1 MQVSFLIPVYN
12 TDPAVL
18 TLCVN
23 SVLKAAADH
32 HQVVMVDDA
41 SRNPE
46 TLAFLERC
54 DRAALANLKLI
65 RTAANAGVSHA
76 LNLAAAEA
84 SGDFLAPVDHDD
96 VVVSQGFSQ
105 MLRCL
110 QYHRA
115 SWVYSDEIQ
124 VDANGFLIRRMYKP
138 DYSPQLLRSLMYI
151 NHLQLFS
158 QELFRKV
165 GGYREGFEGSQDHD
179 LALRMS
185 EAVEPVHAETIA
197 YHWRI
202 LEETQSRSGEQMAA
216 HSVDSARRAI
226 QEHFDRQHRTAT
238 VDPVLIQRYPDSEPE
253 PIGVYRARL
262 KPQHAFSVSVVIPC
276 RLGTR
281 KVVDGTEL
289 ILLEHCLQAIS
300 RSLSATDD
308 HVAGGHEVQIV
319 LVLNAEDDPAKAEES
334 IRRHHLD
341 GIAICDEPGFDFARK
356 CNLGAHKSSGDIL
369 VFLNDDTDMQSP
381 GWIEHVASL
390 LEEEDVACVGGMLQ
404 NADRTVQS
412 CGDNVGRDSAV
423 HYAPA
428 PNSGDV
434 GDAMHRYL
442 ADHETTSVS
451 GAFLCCRR
459 STYEGLNGFSEAFPN
474 SFQDVDFCLRA
485 RARGMRCITAPGIR
499 LLHFES
505 ATRDAEV
512 DFDTL
517 SALRSFHGPG
527 LAGKDRYAL
536 WRYQPIYFSIFSYNG
551 LKFRAYLLAR
561 IFVRAARRVEKAL
574 TTRPRCWRG
583 VLKKSEYRVR

>member
-23 SVLKAAADH
+23 SALKAAADH

-41 SRNPE
+41 SDNAQ
-46 TLAFLERC
+46 TLDFLDRC
-54 DRAALANLKLI
+54 KLAGLANLKLV
-65 RTAANAGVSHA
+65 RTSANAGVSHA

-84 SGDFLAPVDHDD
+84 SGDLLAPVDHDD

-105 MLRCL
+105 TLRCL
-110 QYHRA
+110 SYHHA

-138 DYSPQLLRSLMYI
+138 DWSPQLLRSLMYI
-151 NHLQLFS
+151 NHLQVFSRDLFD
-158 QELFRKV
+158 KV

-185 EAVEPVHAETIA
+185 EQVEPVHAETIA

-202 LEETQSRSGEQMAA
+202 LNQTQSRSGEQMAVQ
-216 HSVDSARRAI
+216 SVDSARCAI
-226 QEHFDRQHRTAT
+226 QEHFDRQQRDAI
-238 VDPVLIQRYPDSEPE
+238 VEPVLIQRHPDSKPE
-253 PIGVYRARL
+253 PIGVYRSRL
-262 KPQHAFSVSVVIPC
+262 KDQRPLSLSVVIPC
-276 RLGTR
+276 QLGTT
-281 KVVDGTEL
+281 KVVNGTRL
-289 ILLEHCLQAIS
+289 VLLNHCLQALS
-300 RSLSATDD
+300 QSLS
-308 HVAGGHEVQIV
+308 VAGDDSTQSPKVQIV
-319 LVLNAEDDPAKAEES
+319 LVLNAGDNVTKARES
-334 IRRHHLD
+334 ISRYNLD
-341 GIAICDEPGFDFARK
+341 GIAICDQSGFDFSRK
-356 CNLGAHKSSGDIL
+356 CNLGARAASGEIL
-369 VFLNDDTDMQSP
+369 VFLNDDTDLQTL
-381 GWIEHVASL
+381 GWADEVASL
-390 LEEEDVACVGGMLQ
+390 LADEGVACVGGMLQ

-423 HYAPA
+423 HYAPD
-428 PNSGDV
+428 PNAGNV

-442 ADHETTSVS
+442 ADHETTSIS

-459 STYEGLNGFSEAFPN
+459 STFETLDGFSEAFPN

-505 ATRDAEV
+505 ATRDAKV

-527 LAGKDRYAL
+527 LAGKDPYAF

-551 LKFRAYLLAR
+551 LKLRAFILAR
-561 IFVRAARRVEKAL
+561 VFVRAARRIEKAL
-574 TTRPRCWRG
+574 TIRPRCWRG
-583 VLKKSEYRVR
+583 VLKKSEYRVH

>member
-32 HQVVMVDDA
+32 HQVVVVDDA
-41 SRNPE
+41 SSNPE
-46 TLAFLERC
+46 TLAFLDRC
-54 DRAALANLKLI
+54 DRAGLANLKMI
-65 RTAANAGVSHA
+65 RATDNAGVSHA

-185 EAVEPVHAETIA
+185 EVVEPVHAETIA

-202 LEETQSRSGEQMAA
+202 LEETQSRSGEQMAVQ
-216 HSVDSARRAI
+216 SVDTARRAI
-226 QEHFDRQHRTAT
+226 QEHFDRQGHSAT
-238 VDPVLIQRYPDSEPE
+238 VEPVLIRRHPDSEPE
-253 PIGVYRARL
+253 PIGVYKSRL
-262 KPQHAFSVSVVIPC
+262 APKPAFSTSIVIPC

-281 KVVDGTEL
+281 KVIDGKEL
-289 ILLEHCLQAIS
+289 ILLEHCLQAMS

-308 HVAGGHEVQIV
+308 QVAERQEVQIV
-319 LVLNAEDDPAKAEES
+319 LVLNADDNPAEAEAS
-334 IRRHHLD
+334 LQRHHLD

-356 CNLGAHKSSGDIL
+356 CNLGAKKSSGEIL
-369 VFLNDDTDMQSP
+369 VFLNDDTEMQTSD
-381 GWIEHVASL
+381 WLHDVASL

-423 HYAPA
+423 HYAPH
-428 PNSGDV
+428 PNADNV

-459 STYEGLNGFSEAFPN
+459 STFEDLNGFSEAFPN

-485 RARGMRCITAPGIR
+485 RARDMRCITAPGIR

-512 DFDTL
+512 DFATL

-583 VLKKSEYRVR
+583 VLKKSEYRVH

>member
-23 SVLKAAADH
+23 SALKAAADH

-41 SRNPE
+41 SDNAQ
-46 TLAFLERC
+46 TLDFLDRC
-54 DRAALANLKLI
+54 KLAGLANLKLVH
-65 RTAANAGVSHA
+65 ASANAGVSHA

-84 SGDFLAPVDHDD
+84 SGDLLAPVDHDD

-105 MLRCL
+105 TLRCL
-110 QYHRA
+110 SYHHA

-138 DYSPQLLRSLMYI
+138 DWSPQLLRSLMYI
-151 NHLQLFS
+151 NHLQVFSRDLFD
-158 QELFRKV
+158 KV

-185 EAVEPVHAETIA
+185 EQAEPVHAETIA

-202 LEETQSRSGEQMAA
+202 LNQTQSRSGEQLSSQTID
-216 HSVDSARRAI
+216 HSQQALREHFARRG
-226 QEHFDRQHRTAT
+226 QE
-238 VDPVLIQRYPDSEPE
+238 VSVEPVQLRRHPDSEPE
-253 PIGVYRARL
+253 PIGVYRSRLQPARL
-262 KPQHAFSVSVVIPC
+262 AAVSIVIPC

-281 KVVDGTEL
+281 KVVNGTEL
-289 ILLEHCLQAIS
+289 ILLEHCLHALRES
-300 RSLSATDD
+300 VPSAVGRQDA
-308 HVAGGHEVQIV
+308 HASVEIV
-319 LVLNAEDDPAKAEES
+319 LVLNHEDDASEAKS
-334 IRRHHLD
+334 LIDRFGFD
-341 GIAICDEPGFDFARK
+341 GVVACDQPGFDFARK
-356 CNLGAHKSSGDIL
+356 CNLGAQMAQGDML
-369 VFLNDDTDMQSP
+369 VFLNDDTDMQTP
-381 GWIEHVASL
+381 GWISDVASL
-390 LEEEDVACVGGMLQ
+390 LEEDDVACVGGMLQ

-423 HYAPA
+423 HYAPD
-428 PNSGDV
+428 PNAGNV
-434 GDAMHRYL
+434 GDTMHRYL
-442 ADHETTSVS
+442 ADHETTSIS

-459 STYEGLNGFSEAFPN
+459 STFETLDGFSEAFPN

-505 ATRDAEV
+505 ATRDAKV

-527 LAGKDRYAL
+527 LAGKDPYAF

-551 LKFRAYLLAR
+551 LKLRAFILAR
-561 IFVRAARRVEKAL
+561 VFVRAARRIEKAL

>member
-115 SWVYSDEIQ
+115 PWVYSDEIQ

-308 HVAGGHEVQIV
+308 HVAGGHEVQII

-459 STYEGLNGFSEAFPN
+459 STFEDLNGFSEAFPN

-517 SALRSFHGPG
+517 SAFRSFHGPG
-527 LAGKDRYAL
+527 LAGKDPYAL

-583 VLKKSEYRVR
+583 VLKKSEYRVH

>member
-115 SWVYSDEIQ
+115 PWVYSDEIQ

-202 LEETQSRSGEQMAA
+202 LEETQSLLITQHQL
-216 HSVDSARRAI
+216 HS
-226 QEHFDRQHRTAT
+226 
-238 VDPVLIQRYPDSEPE
+238 
-253 PIGVYRARL
+253 
-262 KPQHAFSVSVVIPC
+262 
-276 RLGTR
+276 
-281 KVVDGTEL
+281 
-289 ILLEHCLQAIS
+289 
-300 RSLSATDD
+300 
-308 HVAGGHEVQIV
+308 
-319 LVLNAEDDPAKAEES
+319 N
-334 IRRHHLD
+334 
-341 GIAICDEPGFDFARK
+341 
-356 CNLGAHKSSGDIL
+356 
-369 VFLNDDTDMQSP
+369 
-381 GWIEHVASL
+381 
-390 LEEEDVACVGGMLQ
+390 
-404 NADRTVQS
+404 
-412 CGDNVGRDSAV
+412 
-423 HYAPA
+423 
-428 PNSGDV
+428 
-434 GDAMHRYL
+434 
-442 ADHETTSVS
+442 
-451 GAFLCCRR
+451 
-459 STYEGLNGFSEAFPN
+459 
-474 SFQDVDFCLRA
+474 
-485 RARGMRCITAPGIR
+485 
-499 LLHFES
+499 
-505 ATRDAEV
+505 
-512 DFDTL
+512 
-517 SALRSFHGPG
+517 
-527 LAGKDRYAL
+527 
-536 WRYQPIYFSIFSYNG
+536 
-551 LKFRAYLLAR
+551 YLLNYP
-561 IFVRAARRVEKAL
+561 IHHTFLHKNRRFH
-574 TTRPRCWRG
+574 CNQ
-583 VLKKSEYRVR
+583 

>member
-41 SRNPE
+41 SSNPE

-54 DRAALANLKLI
+54 DRAGLANLKLI

-115 SWVYSDEIQ
+115 PWVYSDEIQ

-185 EAVEPVHAETIA
+185 EAVAPVHAETIA

-202 LEETQSRSGEQMAA
+202 LEETQSRSGERLSSKA
-216 HSVDSARRAI
+216 VDSGQQAI
-226 QEHFDRQHRTAT
+226 EEHFSRLGLAAG
-238 VDPVLIQRYPDSEPE
+238 VEPVLFKRSQGKGPE
-253 PIGVYRARL
+253 SVGVYRSHRRAERM
-262 KPQHAFSVSVVIPC
+262 PMISIVIPC
-276 RLGTR
+276 KLGTVQMVGGNEI
-281 KVVDGTEL
+281 KVL
-289 ILLEHCLQAIS
+289 PHCLKRVSEIVAESQVS
-300 RSLSATDD
+300 SERPSL
-308 HVAGGHEVQIV
+308 EIV
-319 LVLNAEDDPAKAEES
+319 LVINHEDDLEKANHM
-334 IRRHHLD
+334 IDFYGL
-341 GIAICDEPGFDFARK
+341 AGFSVRDDSGFNFARK
-356 CNLGAHKSSGDIL
+356 CNLGASKAHGELL
-369 VFLNDDTDMQSP
+369 VFLNDDTYFQTEDWQ
-381 GWIEHVASL
+381 EQVVSL
-390 LEEEDVACVGGMLQ
+390 LQEKDVACVGGMLQ
-404 NADRTVQS
+404 NANLTVQS

-423 HYAPA
+423 HYAPH
-428 PNSGDV
+428 PNADNV

-459 STYEGLNGFSEAFPN
+459 STFETLDGFSEAFPN

-561 IFVRAARRVEKAL
+561 VFVRAARRVEKAL

>member
-54 DRAALANLKLI
+54 DRAGLANLKLI

-115 SWVYSDEIQ
+115 PWVYSDEIQ

-202 LEETQSRSGEQMAA
+202 LEETQSRSGEQMAV

-308 HVAGGHEVQIV
+308 HVAGGHEVQII

-356 CNLGAHKSSGDIL
+356 CNLGAQKSSGDIL

-428 PNSGDV
+428 PNSGGV

-459 STYEGLNGFSEAFPN
+459 STFEDLNGFSEAFPN